1 MVGCGL
7 ISMKMNLRN
16 LSIVTVFVL
25 IVLVL
30 LYFISKNETVAMNEI
45 DEDKIEDFD
54 IILSKGQSA
63 QSKLISLFKLSM
75 KDYSHIGI
83 IVKDNTKVF
92 VLHSTPDGTQLNGIR
107 YDDLQT
113 FISLSNVSEY
123 TVLRHQSI
131 SSEFHQ
137 RLRVEFERLKNSQV
151 PFDFDFNN
159 FDHRKIY
166 CSELV
171 CIIFRNS
178 GLSSLQEFDLTK
190 PIFPRYFLN
199 MKGLIPINTK
209 KTSP

>member
-16 LSIVTVFVL
+16 LSIVSVFVL
-25 IVLVL
+25 MVLVL
-30 LYFISKNETVAMNEI
+30 LNFISKNDTVAMTEI
-45 DEDKIEDFD
+45 DEDRIEDFD

-83 IVKDNTKVF
+83 IVKENSKVF

-113 FISLSNVSEY
+113 FINLSSVSDFI
-123 TVLRHQSI
+123 VLRDKNI
-131 SSEFHQ
+131 SFEFRQELRSEFDRFKTIQ
-137 RLRVEFERLKNSQV
+137 A
-151 PFDFDFNN
+151 PFDYDFNN
-159 FDHRKIY
+159 LENTKIY

-171 CIIFRNS
+171 WLIFKNA
-178 GLSSLQEFDLTK
+178 SLFETSDFNIDK
-190 PIFPRYFLN
+190 PIYPKYFLKVN
-199 MKGLIPINTK
+199 SLVRVNCNKP
-209 KTSP
+209 SS